1 MITPRLTCSVTLI
14 DTTGILRKDPGNLD
28 ELKDSFEENVKRG
41 LPPLIHPIVVDSAMR
56 LISGSRRLAAHKALG
71 YTEIDYAFY
80 EVLDD
85 GERTRLDVAANYQ
98 KRFTWQEH
106 ALAVAKYH
114 HFYSTNAAL
123 KGTDWGIRDT
133 ARVMN
138 MTRNP
143 VNRCTLIAEYLHA
156 NDKEIWDAETVQ
168 DAFRVLV
175 KREEEANARLLVAQ
189 TLPKTL
195 GQQGSGVGNA
205 FQPTAGG
212 VGAKRILEVA
222 DEDFFDLGDRQ
233 GGFTPAIGA
242 PITTDER
249 PGAAATV
256 AEATTIPLSSM
267 LLKSA
272 GPGDLSL
279 LERLGEA
286 CCDHI
291 VTDPPYGVE
300 DHIKNINQ
308 GEHFADAA
316 DVASEHVAPET
327 ARMMA
332 QFYPLAVRALRP
344 KGYII
349 MWCDSVFWWQH
360 CMELEKCG
368 LSVQRWPLI
377 WLKTS
382 QCVNFCANINT
393 TKNFEF
399 AVIAHKPGGTLI
411 TPQKSSV
418 WTGGSDIETKL
429 IGHPF
434 AKPFGLWEWCYR
446 MIAQRGA
453 EVLDPFVGKGSSV
466 LPAIDLGLRPRGI
479 ECSQIHYDGLIFNV
493 QQKYLSLNKGC
504 KFS

>member
-1 MITPRLTCSVTLI
+1 MITPRLTTLVTSI
-14 DTTGILRKDPGNLD
+14 DTSGILRRDPGDLT
-28 ELKDSFEENVKRG
+28 ELKDSFQENMKRG

-71 YTEIDYAFY
+71 LTEIDYAFY

-114 HFYSTNAAL
+114 QFYSANAAL

-143 VNRCTLIAEYLHA
+143 VNRCTLIAEYLQA

-168 DAFRVLV
+168 DAFRILV

-189 TLPKTL
+189 TLPR
-195 GQQGSGVGNA
+195 SNSI
-205 FQPTAGG
+205 PP
-212 VGAKRILEVA
+212 GAAPQKRTVEVPD
-222 DEDFFDLGDRQ
+222 DEDFFSTLTTPQ
-233 GGFTPAIGA
+233 GGFTPAVQG

-249 PGAAATV
+249 PGQAATV
-256 AEATTIPLSSM
+256 TEAPTIPLSSM
-267 LLKSA
+267 LLKSS
-272 GPGDLSL
+272 GPGDLSVM
-279 LERLGEA
+279 EALGAE

-291 VTDPPYGVE
+291 ITDPPYGVE
-300 DHIKNINQ
+300 DHIENINQ
-308 GEHFADAA
+308 GEHFADAS
-316 DVASEHVAPET
+316 DVASEHIAPET
-327 ARMMA
+327 AKMMER
-332 QFYPLAVRALRP
+332 FYPLAARALRP

-360 CMELEKCG
+360 CLAFEKEG

-418 WTGGSDIETKL
+418 WTGGSDLETKM

-446 MIAQRGA
+446 MVAQRGA

-466 LPAIDLGLRPRGI
+466 LPAIDLGLRPKGI
-479 ECSQIHYDGLIFNV
+479 ECSQIHYDGLVFNV
-493 QQKYLSLNKGC
+493 MQKYKSLNKDC